1 MRLKIFI
8 FILFYFTLSIFCN
21 LYSQNNQNKVLTWN
35 DCLEYAKKN
44 NYDLL
49 ISQENINISESDV
62 LIKKKNLS
70 TKLNFVMNANKNYAN
85 DDYNTNDNSSL
96 NLSKVLFDNRTTY
109 YGVKAL
115 EQTVA
120 SNKFSYEDTSSSV
133 RLNLRLAFLNLFYAQ
148 EYLKLAEQIYDS
160 RKNNY
165 ELVKMNYESGL
176 ENKGSVLTAKS
187 KLLSSEYEIKKAKL
201 NIEKM
206 QNSLKYYL
214 GGDID
219 LTNFKVKT
227 SLNLSE
233 NIKANPD
240 FEKIVLNMPIIK
252 KLESEKQSKEYNL
265 KLESLKT
272 SPELSFSAS
281 ASQSD
286 DTFFSDKDITH
297 SLGLSLSIPI
307 YQGNIRKEKIKQAK
321 SDYDKLVLEIKNKHN
336 EVFNNLKDNWIELNK
351 SLFDLEVAKE
361 SLNAAKVRA
370 EISKSKYSI
379 GLVTFDDWIIIED
392 NYISSKKDFLLAQL
406 ETLNQEAKWIQSK
419 GGNLNYDEAKK

>member
-1 MRLKIFI
+1 MRFKIFI
-8 FILFYFTLSIFCN
+8 FILFFLSFFVFSN
-21 LYSQNNQNKVLTWN
+21 LYSQDKVLTWN

-44 NYDLL
+44 NYELL
-49 ISQENINISESDV
+49 ISQENIKRSESDV
-62 LIKKKNLS
+62 LIKKKNLA
-70 TKLNFVMNANKNYAN
+70 TKLNFSMNANKNYAN
-85 DDYNTNDNSSL
+85 DEYTTNDNSSL

-109 YGVKAL
+109 YGVKSL
-115 EQTVA
+115 EQTVIG
-120 SNKFSYEDTSSSV
+120 NKFSYEDTSSSV

-165 ELVKMNYESGL
+165 DLVKMNYESGL

-187 KLLSSEYEIKKAKL
+187 KLLSADYEIKKAKL

-206 QNSLKYYL
+206 QNNLKYYL

-219 LTNFKVKT
+219 LKNFKAKT
-227 SLNLSE
+227 TLNLIE
-233 NIKANPD
+233 NMNEDPD
-240 FEKIVLNMPIIK
+240 FEKIILNTPSIK
-252 KLESEKQSKEYNL
+252 KLESEKQGKEYNL
-265 KLESLKT
+265 KLESLKI

-297 SLGLSLSIPI
+297 YLGLSLSFPI

-336 EVFNNLKDNWIELNK
+336 EIFNNLKDNWIELNK

-392 NYISSKKDFLLAQL
+392 NYINAKKDLLLAQL

-419 GGNLNYDEAKK
+419 GGNLNYDEAKN